1 MNSTPATVAPPSPP
15 PPARRS
21 RSAGIL
27 WLVFLVCGV
36 VFGLGVAMR
45 VRASAQL
52 REATVQA
59 GVPEVAVIVAQAD
72 RTTRE
77 LLLPSTTESWQRTT
91 IRARATGYVRKLSV
105 DIGSV
110 VTAGQLLAEIET
122 PDLDQEFRAAE
133 ARLREA
139 AANLEMA
146 KLTSDRYQTL
156 AGQRAVSQQD
166 ADERLATRKAAEA
179 RQGTATADVE
189 RLRELREFQK
199 VTAPFAGT
207 ITSRRAEIGNLVTA
221 NSGSDAGLFTLEQT
235 DRLRAFASVPQTDAR
250 SVQIGQTVELRLRE
264 FPGQAFSGTVT
275 RTAGALDPVTR
286 TLRVEAEIPNP
297 DGRLVAG
304 SYAQVRISLPSRD
317 DIILLPASA
326 VSFRQ
331 DGAAVQVLDAND
343 TIVRKSVQIGRDLG
357 TQLEIV
363 SGLQPGDRVVKTP
376 SDALRPG
383 VKARVA
389 K

>member
-1 MNSTPATVAPPSPP
+1 MNASPTPPSRPG
-15 PPARRS
+15 RTL
-21 RSAGIL
+21 GL
-27 WLVFLVCGV
+27 LGLVALVCGLALSL
-36 VFGLGVAMR
+36 GLVLRA
-45 VRASAQL
+45 RASAQL
-52 REATVQA
+52 RETTSQA
-59 GVPEVAVIVAQAD
+59 NVPEVAVVTAQPDKSA
-72 RTTRE
+72 RE

-91 IRARATGYVRKLSV
+91 IRARATGYVRRLAV

-110 VTAGQLLAEIET
+110 VTAGQLLAELET

-133 ARLREA
+133 SRLREA
-139 AANLEMA
+139 SANLEMA

-156 AGQRAVSQQD
+156 AEQRAVSRQD

-179 RQGTATADVE
+179 RQMTAQADVE

-199 VTAPFAGT
+199 VGAPFAGT
-207 ITSRRAEIGNLVTA
+207 ITSRRAEVGNLVTA
-221 NSGSDAGLFTLEQT
+221 NSAADAGLFTLEQT
-235 DRLRAFASVPQTDAR
+235 DRLRAFASVPQSDAR
-250 SVQIGQTVELRLRE
+250 AVQIGQKVELKLRE
-264 FPGQAFSGTVT
+264 FPGQAFAGTVT
-275 RTAGALDPVTR
+275 RTAGALDPLTR

-297 DGRLVAG
+297 DRRLVAG
-304 SYAQVRISLPSRD
+304 SYAQLRLSLPSSGE
-317 DIILLPASA
+317 IILLPVAA

-331 DGAAVQVLDAND
+331 DGASVLVLEPDDTVARKPVQV
-343 TIVRKSVQIGRDLG
+343 GRDLG

-363 SGLQPGDRVVKTP
+363 SGLRAGERVIKTP